1 MTNNSN
7 KPIIKYEGI
16 EVSPG
21 FITNIG
27 IIRSFYLK
35 LPYPYGDC
43 RDDVDIPSV
52 SDSDF
57 YRYTIQIGKYTR
69 NQCYEVCFQYKY
81 AISICKCSDPSVN
94 SNVNNVSV
102 CAYEKD
108 LNCLNEQR
116 SKFSS
121 FYCEKDCP
129 EECERVEYTYKVSLS
144 KYPSEYKK
152 KETFMFHH
160 YYYFIPNLTFKF
172 WI

>member
-69 NQCYEVCFQYKY
+69 NQCFEVCFQYSY
-81 AISICKCSDPSVN
+81 AIPNCNCSDPSVD
-94 SNVNNVSV
+94 SNVNNVTPCSFSQQ
-102 CAYEKD
+102 A
-108 LNCLNEQR
+108 CLNAQR
-116 SKFSS
+116 AEFTSSK
-121 FYCEKDCP
+121 CEDYCP
-129 EECERVEYTYKVSLS
+129 EACERVEYATKVSTSSFPTL
-144 KYPSEYKK
+144 
-152 KETFMFHH
+152 
-160 YYYFIPNLTFKF
+160 
-172 WI
+172 